1 MGNST
6 MKIICISGH
15 AQHGKDT
22 TALYMNTALQ
32 DIGSVLIIHY
42 ADLLKYICSQYFG
55 WDGRKN
61 SAGRTL
67 LQYVGTD
74 VVRKKAPDFWVDF
87 VSSMLTVFG
96 ENWDYVLIPDCR
108 FPNEID
114 RLKECGFDVTHV
126 RVIRS
131 GFNSPLSQVQQ
142 THPSETALD
151 TYPTDYILHND
162 STLQD
167 LRVKVN
173 DLLQELVF
181 GHQLSF
187 SEVLACAN

>member
-1 MGNST
+1 
-6 MKIICISGH
+6 MKVICISGY

-22 TALYMNTALQ
+22 SALYMKTALQ
-32 DIGSVLIIHY
+32 DVGRVLIIHY

-67 LQYVGTD
+67 LQYIGTD
-74 VVRKKAPDFWVDF
+74 IVRKKAPDFWVDF

-96 ENWDYVLIPDCR
+96 ENWDYILIPDCR

-114 RLKECGFDVTHV
+114 RLKENGFDVTHV
-126 RVIRS
+126 RVVRS
-131 GFNSPLSQVQQ
+131 GFKSPLSQEQQ
-142 THPSETALD
+142 MHPSETALD
-151 TYPTDYILHND
+151 AYPADYILHND
-162 STLQD
+162 GALQD
-167 LRVKVN
+167 LRGKVN

-187 SEVLACAN
+187 SEVLECAN